1 MAHRPTYIDLR
12 SHTDGG
18 GASGTSSPAPQ
29 PSPRIHHVAGD
40 VPPTMSPLDAF
51 AMQSRLLAKQLE
63 GSKTNGRRASRLP
76 PLTVADSL
84 AKQRPGYFRSLST
97 QPGGESKADG
107 KSTIPEHVPG
117 SRMEVESPAFR
128 PRSFYP
134 RMSGVPSIR
143 SGQTPSPSPLAHD
156 QSFQTPREY
165 QPQVQGD
172 YFGAARAQSPE
183 PLRKSME
190 SSDHSSTDKNQG
202 SFDPLHRTTELTRD
216 LSLDSTSS
224 RGHYSQSLQP
234 PNPPFARQTP
244 SLRSIPM
251 DSSDDENPRSNSGS
265 SMSQNRKLSSSSGVS
280 MPQSPLSP
288 FNASHIRSPSAH
300 SERSV
305 SSSRLSRPAF
315 NFSRPLSRSNQPSM
329 EFSSRQAS
337 SDSGPSV
344 EYPSRQASSD
354 SRPSIELSFGEP
366 SSDSQIHIFTEEDGM
381 QTPAS
386 FENEDFFDSKTQQ
399 TPAVPSYIYAKYSL
413 PRGRMLGRDSM
424 HLDQMMPAFDWE
436 QSQSQ
441 GSKASAAPA
450 PSPDNA
456 SLPTPP
462 HSIESDRQALGLH
475 GRASVESA
483 DSRSALESS
492 ERASADS
499 NNLRPSQES
508 SQRPSADYN
517 SYQPIRPHPAPTLG
531 DQHRHSMT
539 SMNSGSTIKAPERA
553 SAPSTEMTAEDHLN
567 KGIECHERGSLKES
581 TYHLRIAARQNNATA
596 MLLYALACRHGWG
609 MRQSPEEG
617 VKWLRKAMDSASIE
631 LDYDADNANRG
642 TQAEVTERKTRRAQF
657 ALSVYELGV
666 SHMNGWGTE
675 QDKAL
680 ALRCFEI
687 ASDWGDAD
695 AMAEAGFCFAQGVG
709 CKKDLKKAAKYYRK
723 AEARGMSMVGNSW
736 YGCSPKAASMPRLT
750 RSRTNPLLRIYK
762 PKYADDSADRSGR
775 AAHTTTAEKKSR
787 DKSRTRT
794 LFGRKKSAV

>member
-18 GASGTSSPAPQ
+18 GASGTSSPSSH

-40 VPPTMSPLDAF
+40 VPPAMSPLDAF
-51 AMQSRLLAKQLE
+51 AMQSRLLARQLE
-63 GSKTNGRRASRLP
+63 ESKTNGRRASRLP

-84 AKQRPGYFRSLST
+84 ANQRPGYFRSLSA
-97 QPGGESKADG
+97 QAGGDSKTDG
-107 KSTIPEHVPG
+107 KNTIPEHVPG
-117 SRMEVESPAFR
+117 NRMEVESPAFR

-143 SGQTPSPSPLAHD
+143 SGQSPSPSPLAHN
-156 QSFQTPREY
+156 QSFQTPTEY
-165 QPQVQGD
+165 HPQVQGD

-190 SSDHSSTDKNQG
+190 SSDHSSIDKLHSN
-202 SFDPLHRTTELTRD
+202 FDPLHRTTELARD
-216 LSLDSTSS
+216 LSIESTSS

-244 SLRSIPM
+244 SIYSIPM
-251 DSSDDENPRSNSGS
+251 DSSDDENPRSTSGS
-265 SMSQNRKLSSSSGVS
+265 SMSENRKLSSSSGLS

-288 FNASHIRSPSAH
+288 FNATHIRSPSAH

-305 SSSRLSRPAF
+305 GSSRLSRPAF

-354 SRPSIELSFGEP
+354 SRPSMELSFGAP
-366 SSDSQIHIFTEEDGM
+366 SSESQIHIFTEEDGM

-386 FENEDFFDSKTQQ
+386 FENEDFFDSKEIQ

-424 HLDQMMPAFDWE
+424 NFDQMMPAFDWE
-436 QSQSQ
+436 QSQNS
-441 GSKASAAPA
+441 GNTAPAAPA
-450 PSPDNA
+450 ASPDFS

-462 HSIESDRQALGLH
+462 HSIESDRQAPGWH
-475 GRASVESA
+475 ERTSVESA
-483 DSRSALESS
+483 DFRSVPDSS

-499 NNLRPSQES
+499 NSLRPSLES
-508 SQRPSADYN
+508 SQHPSADYN
-517 SYQPIRPHPAPTLG
+517 DYRSMRPPPAPTLG

-539 SMNSGSTIKAPERA
+539 SMNSGSTIKAPQRA
-553 SAPSTEMTAEDHLN
+553 SAPSMEMTAEDHLT

-631 LDYDADNANRG
+631 LEYDEDPTNRG
-642 TQAEVTERKTRRAQF
+642 RQADVTERKTRRAQF

-675 QDKAL
+675 QDKVL

-695 AMAEAGFCFAQGVG
+695 AMAEAGFCYAQGVG
-709 CKKDLKKAAKYYRK
+709 CKKDLKQAAKYYRK
-723 AEARGMSMVGNSW
+723 AEAKGMSMVGNSW
-736 YGCSPKAASMPRLT
+736 
-750 RSRTNPLLRIYK
+750 IYK
-762 PKYADDSADRSGR
+762 PKYADDSSDRPGR
-775 AAHTTTAEKKSR
+775 ASKSNTNTSEKKPR

-794 LFGRKKSAV
+794 LFGRKKLIV